1 MQDFEMFEHELEL
14 FGQQEKKMPQLDSM
28 GFINRNDEIWN
39 EAAEN
44 YRLAKFQLKKFEAT
58 EKQLRNQL
66 IEMTK
71 GVNTLGC
78 GIKVEKNSRKGNVD
92 YTLIQELK
100 NLDLD
105 QYRKPSFDVWRI
117 S

>member
-1 MQDFEMFEHELEL
+1 
-14 FGQQEKKMPQLDSM
+14 
-28 GFINRNDEIWN
+28 
-39 EAAEN
+39 
-44 YRLAKFQLKKFEAT
+44 
-58 EKQLRNQL
+58 
-66 IEMTK
+66 MTK